1 MGKYDED
8 HKMKEKL
15 NITALARE
23 TGLSISTVS
32 RVLAGK
38 ANTSATARS
47 RVLAAARQKGVMNE
61 LSNGRLLLNGLL
73 VFAPPRAFDVR
84 TDIFY
89 YKVIQGISQALTQHE
104 VRLRYCGLEE
114 NDSDAALFLE
124 KMSLPETEAA
134 LIIGIDDPRIHTLAA
149 ELHKPCVLINC
160 RDRRMRLP
168 SVSPHHQLIGEF
180 SINYLFEQGHCNI
193 LTLHCLRRY
202 TMELRMYGVREAW
215 NMRNLAFSEERHQ
228 LIAQGFGAAESERLM
243 SAFLSS
249 CPPSERPSAILA
261 GGDFMAVG
269 AMNAL
274 QKAGLRVPQ
283 DVSVMS
289 MDGFNLAAI
298 HDIPLT
304 SVHVPRD
311 ELGAEAVR
319 MLQQRLLRPDAPVG
333 SLLLNGTLIIRDSVR
348 RIRGRKN
355 YCAVDREGLYD

>member
-1 MGKYDED
+1 
-8 HKMKEKL
+8 MKGKL
-15 NITALARE
+15 NITALAHE

-38 ANTSATARS
+38 SNTSANARS
-47 RVLAAARQKGVMNE
+47 RILEAAREKGVMND
-61 LSNGRLLLNGLL
+61 LSNGRLLLNSLL

-89 YKVIQGISQALTQHE
+89 YKVIQGISQALAQHE

-134 LIIGIDDPRIHTLAA
+134 LIIGIDDARIHTLAA

-160 RDRRMRLP
+160 HDRRMRLP

-180 SINYLFEQGHCNI
+180 SMNYLFEQGHRNI

-202 TMELRMYGVREAW
+202 TMELRMNGVREAW
-215 NMRNLAFSEERHQ
+215 NVRNLAFNEERHQ
-228 LIAQGFGAAESERLM
+228 LIAQGFGTAESEQI
-243 SAFLSS
+243 LSS
-249 CPPSERPSAILA
+249 FLASCPTSERPSAILA

-269 AMNAL
+269 AVNAL
-274 QKAGLRVPQ
+274 RKAGLRVPQ

-311 ELGAEAVR
+311 ELGMEAVR
-319 MLQQRLLRPDAPVG
+319 MLQQRLLRPDGPVG
-333 SLLLNGTLIIRDSVR
+333 NLLLNGTLAIRESVR
-348 RIRGRKN
+348 RIRGNRN
-355 YCAVDREGLYD
+355 YCGVERDGLYD

>member
-1 MGKYDED
+1 MKGKL
-8 HKMKEKL
+8 K
-15 NITALARE
+15 ITAIARE

-38 ANTSATARS
+38 ANTSSDART
-47 RVLAAARQKGVMNE
+47 RVLQAARMEGVMNN

-89 YKVIQGISQALTQHE
+89 YKVIQGISRALERHE
-104 VRLRYCGLEE
+104 VRLRYCALDE

-124 KMSLPETEAA
+124 RMNQPQTEAA
-134 LIIGIDDPRIHTLAA
+134 LIIGIDDDRIHSLAA

-160 RDRRMRLP
+160 YDRRMRLP

-180 SINYLFEQGHCNI
+180 STHYLFEQGHRNI
-193 LTLHCLRRY
+193 LTLQCLRRY
-202 TMELRMYGVREAW
+202 TMELRLNGIREAW
-215 NMRNLAFSEERHQ
+215 NAHNLAFDEERHQ
-228 LIAQGFGAAESERLM
+228 LVVQGFGTAESEQAVGGFIRR
-243 SAFLSS
+243 
-249 CPPSERPSAILA
+249 CPPAQRPSAILA

-269 AMNAL
+269 AVNAL
-274 QKAGLRVPQ
+274 RQAGLRVPQ

-289 MDGFNLAAI
+289 MDGVNLAAI

-311 ELGAEAVR
+311 ELGVEAVR
-319 MLQQRLLRPDAPVG
+319 MLQQRLLCPDAPVG
-333 SLLLNGTLIIRDSVR
+333 NLLLNGKLMIRDSVR
-348 RIRGRKN
+348 RIRDNKN
-355 YCAVDREGLYD
+355 HSAVQRDGLYD